1 MKRLFF
7 VLILFGIFYSKN
19 LLAADC
25 SVVSGS
31 TETISSNCSDLE
43 IEGDGSNVTV
53 DSGVTI
59 DSTNVAVKTANG
71 TNTSITNNGTFEAS
85 ETAGLRNSSPGNISN
100 LINNGSITAGTNH
113 GLRNGGFITILTNTG
128 TISAT
133 EDRGITNLVG
143 DERSIETLTN
153 SGTISAGDDFGIH
166 NAGNITTL
174 TNSGT
179 ISADDD
185 SGLWTRGTI
194 TTLTNSGTISAGG
207 DDGLKLVQGAT
218 IVNLNNSGTISAV
231 DDYGI
236 RNDQSNSTENTIT
249 TLTNSGTISATRN
262 GIWNDGKI
270 TTLTNS
276 GTIKATTDDYAIKN
290 IRGTITT
297 LNNSGTISAGDDWA
311 IYNDDSATITTL
323 INTGTISA
331 SGNNISIYNDTDSII
346 TTLNNS
352 QGASGS
358 ALTYDGKLPTNYN
371 IIVNS
376 TSDFGKITFSS
387 VSGTTNFGVDL
398 SSTLGVSTTYSSAVV
413 GLASSNIINTSGSLV
428 SNSFRNNWT
437 LENSSGTTWDL
448 VVEAIDL
455 GPDTIESVKK
465 NTKTNVISGINNLL
479 SVTEVN
485 FAHMNTYDCDLFN
498 EKNACLSLGGRHTR
512 ISNPTTSNNSF
523 VLVGGY
529 KINKN
534 LRVAGF
540 YHKNLIHNTPSTFE
554 LRDKTPLYGAL
565 IVWNEHADKS
575 GYQIKFS
582 NAYQLKS
589 AILTRDV
596 VGSSEKGIG
605 YTEIEAQS
613 YITELQYN
621 YKASENS
628 NLIPYFAA
636 KLSSVQQEGFT
647 EVGLSSPLTF
657 NRIKDS
663 LGTIVSGLKFSINMT
678 SNRVLRGSIGVEHDL
693 IHNVDNIEPTGINGL
708 STVSLEN
715 EFNPTRPVLSLAL
728 DRYLSSNEKITA
740 TFQYQDLPY
749 KSKAE
754 ANAYFYYTIG
764 L

>member
-7 VLILFGIFYSKN
+7 VLILFTVFYSKY
-19 LLAADC
+19 LSAADC
-25 SVVSGS
+25 LVVSG
-31 TETISSNCSDLE
+31 TTKTISSNCSDLE

-100 LINNGSITAGTNH
+100 LTNNGSITAGTNH
-113 GLRNGGFITILTNTG
+113 GIRNGGFISTLTNTG

-143 DERSIETLTN
+143 SGRSIEILTN
-153 SGTISAGDDFGIH
+153 SGTISAGDDFGIY

-207 DDGLKLVQGAT
+207 DDGLKIVQGAT
-218 IVNLNNSGTISAV
+218 IITLTNSGTISAGG
-231 DDYGI
+231 DYGI
-236 RNDQSNSTENTIT
+236 RNDQSNSTTNKIT
-249 TLTNSGTISATRN
+249 TLTNSGTISAVRN
-262 GIWNDGKI
+262 GLWNDGTI

-276 GTIKATTDDYAIKN
+276 GTIKATTGDYGIKN
-290 IRGTITT
+290 IRGTIGT
-297 LNNSGTISAGDDWA
+297 LTNSGTISAGDDWA
-311 IYNDDSATITTL
+311 IYNDDSATITNLT
-323 INTGTISA
+323 NTGTISA
-331 SGNNISIYNDTDSII
+331 SGNKIGIFNDTDSTI

-352 QGASGS
+352 QGASSS
-358 ALTYDGKLPTNYN
+358 ALTYDGKLPNNYN
-371 IIVNS
+371 VIVNS

-387 VSGTTNFGVDL
+387 VSGTTNFGVDS
-398 SSTLGVSTTYSSAVV
+398 SSTLGESTTYSSAVV
-413 GLASSNIINTSGSLV
+413 GLARSDITNTSGSLV
-428 SNSFRNNWT
+428 SNSIRNNWT

-448 VVEAIDL
+448 VVEAIDM
-455 GPDTIESVKK
+455 GPDTRDSIKK
-465 NTKTNVISGINNLL
+465 STKTNVISGINNLL

-498 EKNACLSLGGRHTR
+498 EKNACLSFGGRHTT
-512 ISNPTTSNNSF
+512 ISNPKTSTNSF

-534 LRVAGF
+534 LRIAGF
-540 YHKNLIHNTPSTFE
+540 YHKNIAHNTPSTFE
-554 LRDKTPLYGAL
+554 LRDKTPLYGTL
-565 IVWNEHADKS
+565 VVWNEYADKS
-575 GYQIKFS
+575 GYQLKFS

-596 VGSSEKGIG
+596 IGSSEKGIG

-613 YITELQYN
+613 YIAEIQYN
-621 YKASENS
+621 YKISENRS
-628 NLIPYFAA
+628 LIPFFAT
-636 KLSSVQQEGFT
+636 KISSVQQEGFT

-663 LGTIVSGLKFSINMT
+663 LGTIVSGLKFNINMP
-678 SNRVLRGSIGVEHDL
+678 SSRVLRGSVGLEHDL
-693 IHNVDNIEPTGINGL
+693 IHTVNKIEPTGINGL

-740 TFQYQDLPY
+740 TFQYQNLPY

-754 ANAYFYYTIG
+754 SNAYFYYTIG